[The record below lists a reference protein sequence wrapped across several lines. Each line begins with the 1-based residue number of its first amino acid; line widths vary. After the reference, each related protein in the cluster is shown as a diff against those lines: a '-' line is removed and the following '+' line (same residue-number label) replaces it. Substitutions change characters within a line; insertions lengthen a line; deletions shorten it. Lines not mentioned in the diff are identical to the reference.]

1 MESIDTLLDEAV
13 ATIEKA
19 SDITAKVV
27 ERMTKEANAHK
38 RKGWNAKLNALTKK
52 VAELKDAMDAFSG

>member
-19 SDITAKVV
+19 NVITAKVV
-27 ERMTKEANAHK
+27 ERMIKEADAGK
-38 RKGWNAKLNALTKK
+38 RKGWNTKLNALTKK
-52 VAELKDAMDAFSG
+52 VTDLKDAMDAFNG